1 MISSVEKDLQ
11 NASLGARSHITKPID
26 RQLLLEE
33 VGAIF
38 EGDSTGKLALVVDDD
53 PDARDLVSRTLV
65 SMGLAVS
72 SAENGQQALDKMKEA
87 FDLIVLDLSMPVMN
101 GFEFLAEFNQL
112 ELEPRPHV
120 IVFSGMT
127 LDDSLRET
135 LTDLH
140 AGLIDKNEGRGTK
153 ITANDQESDSER
165 RLTRETRMSRLTQKL
180 RYLIFIFSASSS
192 LFPFFLVA
200 LFFFVIVVVGM
211 GAYFVGLFSMDS
223 LSAEGIDDQLG
234 GGLIDTFWW

>member
-1 MISSVEKDLQ
+1 M
-11 NASLGARSHITKPID
+11 
-26 RQLLLEE
+26 LEE

-65 SMGLAVS
+65 SMGLEVS
-72 SAENGQQALDKMKEA
+72 SAENGQQALDKMKDA

-140 AGLIDKNEGRGTK
+140 AGLIDKNEEGV
-153 ITANDQESDSER
+153 A
-165 RLTRETRMSRLTQKL
+165 QKL
-180 RYLIFIFSASSS
+180 RQMTKSLIRKA
-192 LFPFFLVA
+192 
-200 LFFFVIVVVGM
+200 
-211 GAYFVGLFSMDS
+211 D
-223 LSAEGIDDQLG
+223 
-234 GGLIDTFWW
+234 